1 MLFLPGPSPISV
13 YLQHKQAGCVDVFS
27 AFSEMLCLAEM
38 PLMIFLPSHMFG
50 DKKWS
55 SGGEIR

>member
-13 YLQHKQAGCVDVFS
+13 YLQHNDVFS
-27 AFSEMLCLAEM
+27 AFSEILCLAEM

-55 SGGEIR
+55 SGGEIRW